1 MSDQQATR
9 PSNRDTDVAHT
20 VVPALDPANK
30 PKARPW
36 VAVFPNRNP
45 DPSQMQRYGF
55 KKGEVMQVAGNAG
68 NFFAHDHWQI
78 ECESSAPE
86 SK

>member
-1 MSDQQATR
+1 MSGYETTPLPLEASAAGAEAAVIAPT
-9 PSNRDTDVAHT
+9 S
-20 VVPALDPANK
+20 K

-36 VAVFPNRNP
+36 RAVFPNPNP

-55 KKGEVMQVAGNAG
+55 KKGEIIELAGNAG
-68 NFFAHDHWQI
+68 NFFAHDKWQI
-78 ECESSAPE
+78 ECESSASE